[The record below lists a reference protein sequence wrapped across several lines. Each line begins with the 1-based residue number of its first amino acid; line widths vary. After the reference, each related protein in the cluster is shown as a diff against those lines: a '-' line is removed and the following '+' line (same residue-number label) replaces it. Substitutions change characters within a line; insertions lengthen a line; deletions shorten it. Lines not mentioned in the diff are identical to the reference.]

1 MKQIYNILL
10 IVLLSLVIGA
20 QTAFAQIIDEQG
32 QYVDTTFHDN
42 VDRTAED
49 FVIASLL
56 VADPGTVLYS
66 VLGHSC
72 LRLQC
77 PAFGLDYC
85 YSYESESVENRVF
98 DFLAGKLVMGL
109 FAIPIEDYCAQY
121 REEGRGVYEYRL
133 NLPIEVKQEL
143 WRVMDEHLA
152 EGIRLPYDYYHR
164 GCAVTVKDFVKEVLG
179 KTPIVYDKS
188 LYENAYSV
196 KDIGNIHMKNAL
208 WVRFLCYFIGGIEGE
223 IPLDGDNQL
232 FVPIDLARAWQKAT
246 VNGVPLLASEPTV
259 LVEGESKVADGW
271 FTPMLLAIIL
281 LVLSVANLFWTQP
294 YFDWLML
301 LAQTIVGCFMT
312 YLICFSDLC
321 CTEWNWLIIPFN
333 LLPLIFW
340 RWRKYWALPY
350 VGVIIMWC
358 VVIVSMNIWWHAMMD
373 WPHIVLV
380 IAWMLIIL
388 KQSNILQHWVQS
400 QVD

>member
-1 MKQIYNILL
+1 MSI
-10 IVLLSLVIGA
+10 
-20 QTAFAQIIDEQG
+20 FC
-32 QYVDTTFHDN
+32 
-42 VDRTAED
+42 D
-49 FVIASLL
+49 FV
-56 VADPGTVLYS
+56 T
-66 VLGHSC
+66 
-72 LRLQC
+72 
-77 PAFGLDYC
+77 
-85 YSYESESVENRVF
+85 ES
-98 DFLAGKLVMGL
+98 
-109 FAIPIEDYCAQY
+109 
-121 REEGRGVYEYRL
+121 
-133 NLPIEVKQEL
+133 
-143 WRVMDEHLA
+143 
-152 EGIRLPYDYYHR
+152 
-164 GCAVTVKDFVKEVLG
+164 
-179 KTPIVYDKS
+179 
-188 LYENAYSV
+188 
-196 KDIGNIHMKNAL
+196 
-208 WVRFLCYFIGGIEGE
+208 EGE

-259 LVEGESKVADGW
+259 LVEGESKVANGW
-271 FTPMLLAIIL
+271 FTPMVLAIIL

-400 QVD
+400 RVD